1 MREWA
6 AVLQTKTSM
15 LTPIRSA
22 LRGLAAKAALVAG
35 LLGMAGPALAFD
47 AGNLKV
53 LPYDSATEAMILQW
67 DGGVARPM
75 GDQIQ
80 AAFDAHKHAAKKV
93 IFRINSGGGSVAEG
107 ERVIRILREIRKT
120 HKLETLVD
128 RGNRCSSMCVF
139 IYLQGERR
147 VAALSSLWLFHE
159 VSHHD
164 PVTKQITRLDRAG
177 WERLVSTYFGPA
189 GVSPE
194 WTEKMKPHTVNSDY
208 WQTGS
213 DLLNDKSGI
222 FHVALGNQRDRL
234 IAQPNAPKPQPAP
247 RIAERAPPPAPS
259 ATPPPETPR
268 TPDRTDQPPRRTEP
282 QAPQRVVVSSETKA
296 CRELNPTL
304 QMYVN
309 VPCTR

>member
-1 MREWA
+1 M
-6 AVLQTKTSM
+6 LQTKTSVLM
-15 LTPIRSA
+15 PIRSA
-22 LRGLAAKAALVAG
+22 FRRLAAKATLVAG

-47 AGNLKV
+47 AGSLKV

-80 AAFDAHKHAAKKV
+80 AAFEAHKRTAKKV

-107 ERVIRILREIRKT
+107 ERVIRILREIRQT
-120 HKLETLVD
+120 HKLETVVD
-128 RGNRCSSMCVF
+128 RGNRCGSMCVF

-164 PVTKQITRLDRAG
+164 PVTKQITRLDRPG
-177 WERLVSTYFGPA
+177 WERLVNTYFGPA
-189 GVSPE
+189 GVSPA
-194 WTEKMKPHTVNSDY
+194 WTEKMKPHTIKSDY

-222 FHVALGNQRDRL
+222 FHVALSNQRERL
-234 IAQPNAPKPQPAP
+234 IAEPKPQPQPAP
-247 RIAERAPPPAPS
+247 RIAERAPTPAPTPPPT
-259 ATPPPETPR
+259 ATPPEQPR
-268 TPDRTDQPPRRTEP
+268 TPDRTEQPPRRAEP

-304 QMYVN
+304 QMYVS